1 MSSFSIALSGLTADA
16 SALDVVGNNLANLN
30 TTGYKDSTVSFY
42 DLLQQSVA
50 GGSTQIG
57 GGVSAPQTER
67 IFSQGSIQTTGGNY
81 DAAIQGNGFFVVQ
94 DPSGNTLYTR
104 AGNFQLDADGNL
116 VTATGQYVQG
126 WNAQNNVVNTS
137 GAIGDITIPSN
148 ALQTPSAT
156 QNVALTVNL
165 NAAGVAN
172 TPTGT
177 FSTTI
182 QAVDSLGV
190 SHTLTFNFTQSGT
203 PGTWNYEVDI
213 PGADLTSGTAGTP
226 SAVATGSLTFD
237 ANGNLTSPT
246 APATVAIAA
255 TGLSDG
261 ANDMNI
267 NWNLATE
274 DGNGT
279 PLITQYAAT
288 SAVSA
293 ATQDGVPASQVTQVS
308 IANGGAI
315 TAQFSNGNQ
324 VVIGQ
329 LALASIS
336 NPASLIADGQ
346 NNYEV
351 GAETATPVV
360 GVPNTGTLGTV
371 EGGALEDSTVDIAS
385 EFTNL
390 IVYQNSYEANSKVIS
405 TLDQV
410 TQNLLNLQQ

>member
-1 MSSFSIALSGLTADA
+1 MSSFSIALSGLNADSA
-16 SALDVVGNNLANLN
+16 ALDVVGNNLANLN

-50 GGSTQIG
+50 GGSPQIG

-67 IFSQGSIQTTGGNY
+67 IFTQGSITDTGGNY
-81 DAAIQGNGFFVVQ
+81 DAAIDGNGFFVVQ

-104 AGNFQLDADGNL
+104 AGNFQLDANGDL

-126 WNAQNNVVNTS
+126 WTAQNGVLDTS
-137 GAIGDITIPSN
+137 GAIGNITIPSN

-156 QNVALTVNL
+156 QNMQLSINL
-165 NAAGVAN
+165 NAAGVVN
-172 TPTGT
+172 EPTGT
-177 FSTTI
+177 FTAPITV
-182 QAVDSLGV
+182 VDSLGV
-190 SHTLTFNFTQSGT
+190 SHNLSVVFTEQS
-203 PGTWNYEVDI
+203 PGTWGYSVNI
-213 PGADLTSGTAGTP
+213 PGQDLTSGTAGTP
-226 SAVATGSLTFD
+226 SSVATGTLSFD

-246 APATVAIAA
+246 APAQVQITVS
-255 TGLSDG
+255 GLSDG
-261 ANDMNI
+261 ANDMAI
-267 NWNLATE
+267 NWNLATS

-279 PLITQYAAT
+279 PVVTQYAAAST
-288 SAVSA
+288 ESA

-329 LALASIS
+329 LALASVS
-336 NPASLIADGQ
+336 NPDSLIAVGQ

-351 GAETATPVV
+351 GADTATPVV
-360 GVPNTGTLGTV
+360 GVPSTGTLGTV
-371 EGGALEDSTVDIAS
+371 EGGSLEDSTVNIAT

-390 IVYQNSYEANSKVIS
+390 IIYQNSYEANSKVIS
-405 TLDQV
+405 TLDQM

>member
-1 MSSFSIALSGLTADA
+1 MSSFSIALSGLTADSA
-16 SALDVVGNNLANLN
+16 ALDVVGNNMANLN

-67 IFSQGSIQTTGGNY
+67 IFTQGSIQTTGGNF
-81 DAAIQGNGFFVVQ
+81 DAAINGNGFFVVQ
-94 DPSGNTLYTR
+94 NPAGNTLYTR
-104 AGNFQLDADGNL
+104 AGNFQLDANGNL

-126 WNAQNNVVNTS
+126 WNVENGVVNTS
-137 GAIGDITIPSN
+137 GAIGNITIPSN

-156 QNVALTVNL
+156 QNIALSVNL
-165 NAAGVAN
+165 NAAGVVGE
-172 TPTGT
+172 PSGS
-177 FSTTI
+177 FSTTV

-190 SHTLTFNFTQSGT
+190 SHTLTFNFTESA

-213 PGADLTSGTAGTP
+213 PGADLSSGTPGTP
-226 SAVATGSLTFD
+226 SAVATGQVTFD

-246 APATVAIAA
+246 APATVAISA
-255 TGLSDG
+255 TGLADG

-324 VVIGQ
+324 VVVGQ
-329 LALASIS
+329 LALASVS
-336 NPASLIADGQ
+336 NPDSLIAVGQ

-351 GAETATPVV
+351 GADTATPVI
-360 GVPNTGTLGTV
+360 GVPLTGTLGTV
-371 EGGALEDSTVDIAS
+371 EGGALEDSTVDIAT

-410 TQNLLNLQQ
+410 TQNLLNLQT

>member
-255 TGLSDG
+255 TGLSDVG
-261 ANDMNI
+261 RFRRYPGWGPRFPGDA
-267 NWNLATE
+267 
-274 DGNGT
+274 
-279 PLITQYAAT
+279 
-288 SAVSA
+288 
-293 ATQDGVPASQVTQVS
+293 GVHCQRRRDHRTVFQWEP
-308 IANGGAI
+308 GGDR
-315 TAQFSNGNQ
+315 
-324 VVIGQ
+324 
-329 LALASIS
+329 
-336 NPASLIADGQ
+336 PASL
-346 NNYEV
+346 
-351 GAETATPVV
+351 
-360 GVPNTGTLGTV
+360 GVHQQSG
-371 EGGALEDSTVDIAS
+371 
-385 EFTNL
+385 FTHCGRP
-390 IVYQNSYEANSKVIS
+390 E
-405 TLDQV
+405 
-410 TQNLLNLQQ
+410 

>member
-1 MSSFSIALSGLTADA
+1 MSSFSIALSGLTADSA
-16 SALDVVGNNLANLN
+16 ALDVVGNNLANLN

-67 IFSQGSIQTTGGNY
+67 LFTQGSIAATGGNY

-104 AGNFQLDADGNL
+104 AGNFQLNAQGDL
-116 VTATGQYVQG
+116 TTATGQIVQG
-126 WNAQNNVVNTS
+126 WTAQNGVLNTS
-137 GAIGDITIPSN
+137 GAIGNITIPSN

-156 QNVALTVNL
+156 QNFSLSVNL
-165 NAAGVAN
+165 NAAGVPGEA
-172 TPTGT
+172 TGS
-177 FSTTI
+177 FSAPM
-182 QAVDSLGV
+182 QVVDSLGV
-190 SHTLTFNFTQSGT
+190 THDLTVNFTEQS
-203 PGTWNYEVDI
+203 PGNWNYEVDI
-213 PGADLTSGTAGTP
+213 PGADLSSGTAGTP
-226 SAVATGSLTFD
+226 SAVADGSLSFD
-237 ANGNLTSPT
+237 ANGNLTT
-246 APATVAIAA
+246 TPAQVQIAI
-255 TGLSDG
+255 TGLTDG
-261 ANDMNI
+261 ANDMNV

-274 DGNGT
+274 NGT
-279 PLITQYAAT
+279 GTPVITQYAAT

-293 ATQDGVPASQVTQVS
+293 SSQDGIPASQVTQVS

-329 LALASIS
+329 LALASVS
-336 NPASLIADGQ
+336 NPDSLIAVGQ

-351 GAETATPVV
+351 GADTATPVV
-360 GVPNTGTLGTV
+360 GVPGTGTLGTV
-371 EGGALEDSTVDIAS
+371 EGGALEDSTVDIAT

-405 TLDQV
+405 TLDEM
-410 TQNLLNLQQ
+410 TQALLNLKQ

>member
-1 MSSFSIALSGLTADA
+1 MSSFSIALSGLAADS

-67 IFSQGSIQTTGGNY
+67 LFTQGSIQATGGNY

-104 AGNFQLDADGNL
+104 AGNFQLDASGVL
-116 VTATGQYVQG
+116 TTATGQAVQG
-126 WNAQNNVVNTS
+126 WTAQNGAVNTNA
-137 GAIGDITIPSN
+137 AIGNITIPSN

-156 QNVALTVNL
+156 TTMSLSINL
-165 NAAGVAN
+165 NAAGVVAE
-172 TPTGT
+172 PSGS
-177 FSTTI
+177 FAAPI
-182 QAVDSLGV
+182 QVVDSLGV
-190 SHTLTFNFTQSGT
+190 THDLTINFTET
-203 PGTWNYEVDI
+203 APGSWDYEVDI
-213 PGADLTSGTAGTP
+213 PGEDVGGTPGTP
-226 SAVATGSLTFD
+226 SSITTGTLSFD
-237 ANGNLTSPT
+237 ANGNLTSPA
-246 APATVAIAA
+246 APAQVPIAI
-255 TGLSDG
+255 TGLADG

-274 DGNGT
+274 AGNGT
-279 PLITQYAAT
+279 PVITQYAAT
-288 SAVSA
+288 SAESA
-293 ATQDGVPASQVTQVS
+293 STQDGVPASQVTQVS

-324 VVIGQ
+324 VVVGQ
-329 LALASIS
+329 LALASVS
-336 NPASLIADGQ
+336 NPDSLIAVGQ

-351 GAETATPVV
+351 GANTATPVV

-371 EGGALEDSTVDIAS
+371 QGGSLEASTVDIAR

-405 TLDQV
+405 TLDQM
-410 TQNLLNLQQ
+410 TQNLLNLQL